1 MMRGGHEPTKY
12 LSDSDC
18 GAFDHASHAPQSLS
32 DNYYVYV
39 KMCTLNIVYMYML
52 FTHVHVLFVYNVHK
66 VIFSLFPP
74 LQ

>member
-1 MMRGGHEPTKY
+1 MMKRDHGPTKK

-39 KMCTLNIVYMYML
+39 CVCACVCVRM
-52 FTHVHVLFVYNVHK
+52 
-66 VIFSLFPP
+66 
-74 LQ
+74 